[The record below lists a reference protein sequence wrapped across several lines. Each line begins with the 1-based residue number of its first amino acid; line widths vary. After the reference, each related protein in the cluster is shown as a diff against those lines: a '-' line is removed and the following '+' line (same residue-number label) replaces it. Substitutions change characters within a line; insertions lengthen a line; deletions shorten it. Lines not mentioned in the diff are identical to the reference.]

1 MTTSERF
8 WPTPSANEM
17 RTMDAERLLER
28 RAACKA
34 KHGNGNGFGLTLG
47 NAITLEEAG
56 LTSSPEASPASP
68 GLPLESSRA
77 RQMTATS
84 GLNCIDL
91 WFPSG
96 PVGGFLRTCL
106 ASSVWRVA
114 LTGYSLTWKRAATP
128 QGRSL
133 YRLRLSG
140 PTTAAIESGLWPTPS
155 ESDTQGSRTLPEGTT
170 ATGQRP
176 DGKKAQVGLPN
187 AVMMW
192 ATPRVEGF
200 DAGKHRG
207 KADSLHSQVKMLPTP
222 RAIYGEHPDM
232 TDPKHLT
239 GAAMLPTAAASDWK
253 GSSEEG
259 QRRGQLSEVV
269 AGMKLS
275 AAWVCALMGYPPGY
289 LDDLPSDP
297 IGSPASPASRRTKKT
312 V

>member
-1 MTTSERF
+1 MTIS
-8 WPTPSANEM
+8 TPSQAILFESGQWDELCLLSPVDSRVRDFLSREN
-17 RTMDAERLLER
+17 DAAR
-28 RAACKA
+28 KMTVIS
-34 KHGNGNGFGLTLG
+34 GLRC
-47 NAITLEEAG
+47 IE
-56 LTSSPEASPASP
+56 SSPKSD
-68 GLPLESSRA
+68 R
-77 RQMTATS
+77 M
-84 GLNCIDL
+84 
-91 WFPSG
+91 PSWQKM
-96 PVGGFLRTCL
+96 CL
-106 ASSVWRVA
+106 GSSVWRVA
-114 LTGYSLTWKRAATP
+114 LTGYALTWKRAATR

-275 AAWVCALMGYPPGY
+275 AAWVTRLMGYPDNW
-289 LDDLPSDP
+289 LDDLPTDP
-297 IGSPASPASRRTKKT
+297 LARTGKTASPA
-312 V
+312 